1 MNSRKST
8 VASLT
13 LVALIVAVLGPIS
26 APAAAAV
33 AVGQTATAGATVDG
47 IQVPSGTTLL
57 SPALVEAAGAPTVIH
72 LTNGQ
77 VLALTEDAR
86 AMIESTDA
94 GAIQVSVESG
104 KLAYSDDGGEVTTVA
119 SNNLVVLDQEG
130 QVGEGARI
138 GSASPGQEDEERLCQ
153 LQDSTPARFAR
164 CNDKDAQ
171 DDEDCDWELLEVP
184 MSEVPQYLNIDSLLA
199 CEDRNP
205 LDLNCNCQIEAAGYL
220 WWKVAGGVLTAAVGY
235 KIIDGSDDDEKPAS
249 PTTP

>member
-1 MNSRKST
+1 MKSRKST

-13 LVALIVAVLGPIS
+13 VVALVVAVLGPIS

-33 AVGQTATAGATVDG
+33 AVGQTATPNATVDG

-86 AMIESTDA
+86 AMIESTNT

-104 KLAYSDDGGEVTTVA
+104 QMGYADETGTVTTVA
-119 SNNLVVLDQEG
+119 SNNLIVLDKAG

-138 GSASPGQEDEERLCQ
+138 SSTSSGQEDEERLCQ
-153 LQDSTPARFAR
+153 LQDSTPARFTQ
-164 CNDKDAQ
+164 CNDKDTK

-184 MSEVPQYLNIDSLLA
+184 MSEVPKYLDVDSLLA
-199 CEDRNP
+199 CDDRNP
-205 LDLNCNCQIEAAGYL
+205 LDLDCNCQIEAAGYL
-220 WWKVAGGVLTAAVGY
+220 WWKVAGGALTAAVGY
-235 KIIDGSDDDEKPAS
+235 RIIDGKDDDEKPAS